1 MSDSNGRRYG
11 GVYTHIRHFL
21 HEFVDLRTE
30 NVNNIVNDY
39 EKVNM
44 IMNKLYRR
52 KKLFR
57 FVGNDFEEFIPS

>member
-21 HEFVDLRTE
+21 HEFVDYRLE
-30 NVNNIVNDY
+30 SVGVLMNDY
-39 EKVNM
+39 EGVNKV
-44 IMNKLYRR
+44 MNKLYKR

-57 FVGNDFEEFIPS
+57 FVGNDFE